1 MIFCFLTFVFI
12 VCEINSNW
20 TDESLSTIR
29 VSILDRN
36 DDDLNFAQIDLLRL
50 SQFKIRFESIKV
62 TCDDELS
69 LFLSFEPD
77 EEEQLFRLSHYDL

>member
-36 DDDLNFAQIDLLRL
+36 DDDLNFAQGL
-50 SQFKIRFESIKV
+50 SQFKFRFESIKV

-77 EEEQLFRLSHYDL
+77 EEEQLFRLSHYDS

>member
-36 DDDLNFAQIDLLRL
+36 DDDLNFAQGL
-50 SQFKIRFESIKV
+50 SQFKFRFESINV

>member
-1 MIFCFLTFVFI
+1 M
-12 VCEINSNW
+12 SA
-20 TDESLSTIR
+20 IR

-36 DDDLNFAQIDLLRL
+36 DDDLTFTQGL
-50 SQFKIRFESIKV
+50 SKFKFRFESINV

-77 EEEQLFRLSHYDL
+77 EEEQIFRLGYSDYNDIKSFLFF

>member
-36 DDDLNFAQIDLLRL
+36 DDDLNFTQGL
-50 SQFKIRFESIKV
+50 SKFKFRFESINV
-62 TCDDELS
+62 TCDEEFS
-69 LFLSFEPD
+69 LFLSFKPND
-77 EEEQLFRLSHYDL
+77 EEQRFRLGHYD

>member
-1 MIFCFLTFVFI
+1 MSFCFLTFVFI

-36 DDDLNFAQIDLLRL
+36 DDDLNFAQGL
-50 SQFKIRFESIKV
+50 SQFKFRFESIKV

-69 LFLSFEPD
+69 LFLSFESN
-77 EEEQLFRLSHYDL
+77 EEEQLFRLGH